1 MAISPMTKDAVMRP
15 SLIAAVDK
23 INELVKAINS
33 LDPASIETLEQD
45 IADLKTSDTN
55 INARLD
61 GVITRTSTLET
72 TTASQ
77 QSDIDDIKVT
87 LYTPLNMGGN

>member
-23 INELVKAINS
+23 INELITAVNS
-33 LDPASIETLEQD
+33 LDPASIAAMQQD
-45 IADLKTSDTN
+45 IADLKAADTN
-55 INARLD
+55 ITTRID
-61 GVITRTSTLET
+61 GVITRTTALET
-72 TTASQ
+72 SDASQ

>member
-1 MAISPMTKDAVMRP
+1 MAISPMSKDAVMRP

-23 INELVKAINS
+23 INELIAVVNS

-45 IADLKTSDTN
+45 VADLKTSDTN
-55 INARLD
+55 INARID

>member
-23 INELVKAINS
+23 INELVTAVNS
-33 LDPASIETLEQD
+33 LDPTSIADMQQD
-45 IADLKTSDTN
+45 IADLKTSDTT
-55 INARLD
+55 INSRID

-72 TTASQ
+72 TTATQ

>member
-1 MAISPMTKDAVMRP
+1 MAISPMSKDAVMRP

-23 INELVKAINS
+23 INELITVVNG

-45 IADLKTSDTN
+45 VADLKAADVT
-55 INARLD
+55 INSRID
-61 GVITRTSTLET
+61 GAITRITATET
-72 TTASQ
+72 TNVSQ